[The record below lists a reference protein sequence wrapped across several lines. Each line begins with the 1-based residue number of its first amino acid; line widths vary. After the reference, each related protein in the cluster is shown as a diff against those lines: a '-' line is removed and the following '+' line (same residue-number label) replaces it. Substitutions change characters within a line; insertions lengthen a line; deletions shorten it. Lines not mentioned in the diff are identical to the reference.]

1 MLRLMG
7 GGGGGSA
14 GLVTVLTVLTLF
26 PDLLLGLTGI
36 LVDDDDVDVLGVED
50 DTGQEKSL
58 TISDSL
64 ISLSTLEDLE
74 NGVVVRD

>member
-7 GGGGGSA
+7 GGGGGSQ
-14 GLVTVLTVLTLF
+14 GLVTALTVLTLF

-36 LVDDDDVDVLGVED
+36 LVDDDVDVLGVED
-50 DTGQEKSL
+50 DTGQENSL

-74 NGVVVRD
+74 NGVVVLD

>member
-1 MLRLMG
+1 MG

-36 LVDDDDVDVLGVED
+36 LDDDDDNDALGVED
-50 DTGQEKSL
+50 GTGQEKSL

-64 ISLSTLEDLE
+64 ISLSTLEDRE
-74 NGVVVRD
+74 NGVVVLD

>member
-7 GGGGGSA
+7 GGGGGSQ
-14 GLVTVLTVLTLF
+14 GLVTVLTVLPLF

-36 LVDDDDVDVLGVED
+36 LVDDVDVLGVED
-50 DTGQEKSL
+50 DAGQEKSL

>member
-36 LVDDDDVDVLGVED
+36 LVDDDNDVLGVED

-74 NGVVVRD
+74 NGVVVLD

>member
-36 LVDDDDVDVLGVED
+36 LVNDDDVDVLGVED

>member
-7 GGGGGSA
+7 GGGGGSQ
-14 GLVTVLTVLTLF
+14 GLVTALAVLPLF

-36 LVDDDDVDVLGVED
+36 LDDDDDVLGVED

-74 NGVVVRD
+74 NGVVVLD

>member
-36 LVDDDDVDVLGVED
+36 LDDDVDVLGVED

-74 NGVVVRD
+74 NGVVVLD